1 MQCGYNAENADER
14 FVYSIF
20 LGHRGKS
27 DIDELLASCLGI
39 QSDSSRIYAMHVER
53 NTLCS

>member
-20 LGHRGKS
+20 LGHHGKS